1 VLCCLQCLGDQF
13 LPGGQATVKKHW
25 LLITAIL
32 VVSAGAIGCY
42 LPTIWGALALVGATT
57 STVQAFIIPGLVI
70 MSVERAAAK
79 AIAAAAAAPA
89 SRANGTAAWAAQ
101 SEAEQRLSM
110 PLLADAGD
118 ADAAA
123 AAAATHSHVDARR
136 GRSSHASRFGPPAVA
151 AAASEALFKVD
162 RAPQPVWLC
171 VMRRVVAA
179 FAVAVGVGLFL
190 NSVLEALWR
199 YAHPHA
205 EGTAV
210 GAMYRMLSRHGHG
223 VKLFS

>member
-1 VLCCLQCLGDQF
+1 LLRTVLCCSQCLGDQF

-25 LLITAIL
+25 LLVTTIL
-32 VVSAGAIGCY
+32 VISAGAIGCY
-42 LPTIWGALALVGATT
+42 LPSIWGALALVGATT

-70 MSVERAAAK
+70 ISVERAAAK
-79 AIAAAAAAPA
+79 AVATAAPA
-89 SRANGTAAWAAQ
+89 SSANDTAAWVAQ
-101 SEAEQRLSM
+101 SEAEHGLSV

-123 AAAATHSHVDARR
+123 AAAMPSHLEELRE
-136 GRSSHASRFGPPAVA
+136 RSSHASRFGSPAVA
-151 AAASEALFKVD
+151 AAAGGGLFKVD

-171 VMRRVVAA
+171 VLRQVVAVL
-179 FAVAVGVGLFL
+179 AVAVGVALFA

-205 EGTAV
+205 EGMAV
-210 GAMYRMLSRHGHG
+210 GTIYRMLLRH
-223 VKLFS
+223 